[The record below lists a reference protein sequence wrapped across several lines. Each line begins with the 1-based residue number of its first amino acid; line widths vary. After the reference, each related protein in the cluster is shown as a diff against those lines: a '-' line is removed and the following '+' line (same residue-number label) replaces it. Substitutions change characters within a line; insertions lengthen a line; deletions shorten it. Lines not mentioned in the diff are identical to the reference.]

1 MSSLRKPLALLCRI
15 ADISKSGYYK
25 WLGRRGQA
33 DKDHDDYV
41 LVKEIFDKGK
51 KKLGWRPVQMRLNND
66 YGVIMNHKKIR
77 RIMGKYGL
85 VCQARRKNPYKM
97 VMKKTQE
104 HRTFENILSR
114 NFQQTVPKKALCTD
128 ITYLYFSLGRKAYL
142 SVIKDIAT
150 GEILAWEISIN
161 IDLEFVL
168 KTVGRL
174 ESLKLPPDCLI
185 HPDQGFHY
193 TSPLY
198 IQKIKQLKIIQ
209 SMSRKGNC
217 IDNAPMESFFGHL
230 KDELDFKSC
239 NTFQELTV
247 KVNEYMQ
254 YYNHHRY
261 QWGLKKMTP
270 AQYRDHLL
278 AASAA

>member
-1 MSSLRKPLALLCRI
+1 MANV
-15 ADISKSGYYK
+15 SKSGYYK
-25 WLGRRGQA
+25 WLGRKEQTA
-33 DKDHDDYV
+33 KDHEDY
-41 LVKEIFDKGK
+41 LLIKEIFDKGK
-51 KKLGWRPVQMRLNND
+51 KKLGWRSVQMRLKND
-66 YGVIMNHKKIR
+66 YKITMNHKKIR
-77 RIMGKYGL
+77 RIMSKYGL
-85 VCQARRKNPYKM
+85 CCQARRKNPYKAI
-97 VMKKTQE
+97 MKKTQE

-114 NFQQTVPKKALCTD
+114 EFKQSLPKKALCTD

-142 SVIKDIAT
+142 SAIKDIAT
-150 GEILAWEISIN
+150 GEILSWEISIN

-174 ESLKLPPDCLI
+174 ENLKLPPDALI
-185 HPDQGFHY
+185 HSDQGFHY
-193 TSPLY
+193 TNPLY
-198 IQKIKQLKIIQ
+198 IAKIKQLNIIQ
-209 SMSRKGNC
+209 SMSRKGSC

-230 KDELDFKSC
+230 KDELEFKNCS
-239 NTFQELTV
+239 TFQELTV
-247 KVNEYMQ
+247 KVTEYMQ